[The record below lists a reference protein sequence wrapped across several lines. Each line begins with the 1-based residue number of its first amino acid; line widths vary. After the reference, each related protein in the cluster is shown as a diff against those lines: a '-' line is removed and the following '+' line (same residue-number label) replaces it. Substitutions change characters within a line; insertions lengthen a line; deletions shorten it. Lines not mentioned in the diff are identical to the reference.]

1 MRSRQPREA
10 AAGGKAEAAGIT
22 VRVTD
27 ERGTSS
33 TCPSCSRRV
42 PKPAGRVF
50 RCPHC
55 GYGGH
60 RDLVAAANIA
70 ARGGGPSPLP
80 TKQGSRTAARAG
92 TCQAP
97 ACRDVTPDAGP
108 HHGQHPRGPWPAPAR
123 PAHRQVTGSRSPN
136 PRGVRKNVT
145 PDEFTSRCAKH
156 AMLYCAIVI
165 GGLALLVL
173 GALRR
178 GKDAVAQRRCHRSP
192 ACLIQARTGGP
203 SRSGRPPPPT
213 TRGTNRMD
221 LKPTEFG

>member
-1 MRSRQPREA
+1 MSGARPPRARLVPGGCPSPPGECSAARTAGTATSSRRPTSPPEA
-10 AAGGKAEAAGIT
+10 A
-22 VRVTD
+22 
-27 ERGTSS
+27 S
-33 TCPSCSRRV
+33 
-42 PKPAGRVF
+42 
-50 RCPHC
+50 
-55 GYGGH
+55 
-60 RDLVAAANIA
+60 
-70 ARGGGPSPLP
+70 PSPLP

-97 ACRDVTPDAGP
+97 ACRDVTPGAGP
-108 HHGQHPRGPWPAPAR
+108 NRASTHGSPGRHRPAPHTTR
-123 PAHRQVTGSRSPN
+123 WTGSRSPN
-136 PRGVRKNVT
+136 PRGARQNVT
-145 PDEFTSRCAKH
+145 PDEFTSRCTKH
-156 AMLYCAIVI
+156 ATLYCAIVI